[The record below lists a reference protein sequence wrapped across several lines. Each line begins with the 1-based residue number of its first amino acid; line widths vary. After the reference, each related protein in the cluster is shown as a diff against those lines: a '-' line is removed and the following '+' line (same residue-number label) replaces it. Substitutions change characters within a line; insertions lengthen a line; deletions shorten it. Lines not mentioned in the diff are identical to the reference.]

1 MSKLPI
7 VKTRQIIKVL
17 TALGFNQTHRKGS
30 HFFFSHPNG
39 RTTVIPVHSNQD
51 IGRGLLR
58 AILHDIQIS
67 PEKFQKLLK
76 RN

>member
-1 MSKLPI
+1 MSRLPI
-7 VKTRQIIKVL
+7 VKARQVIKAL
-17 TALGFNQTHRKGS
+17 TALGFSQVHQKGS
-30 HFFFSHPNG
+30 HFFFSHPDG
-39 RTTVIPVHSNQD
+39 RTTVVSVHPGED

-76 RN
+76 ES